1 MDDQPTPDVSLD
13 TIEDWIVKYRAAL
26 AQDLIRSQSRSKR
39 FRSAVE
45 DFVRQWAPHFN
56 FTTSAGFH
64 FLPAKFSGAGAR
76 KSRTT
81 PDVAHLG

>member
-26 AQDLIRSQSRSKR
+26 AQDLKRSQSRSQR
-39 FRSAVE
+39 FRSSVE
-45 DFVRQWAPHFN
+45 DFVRQVLPHFN
-56 FTTSAGFH
+56 LNALPGLH
-64 FLPAKFSGAGAR
+64 FLPAKFPKAGSR
-76 KSRTT
+76 KHRAA